1 MENYLF
7 RFMILLL
14 LGVNVFA
21 LDLMTLYRYEG
32 INSVEKEL
40 ENRLK
45 DIDYWKEYF
54 KDKNVDYGYYEFK
67 KYILVAQ
74 KEQLEIS
81 MYEKIGNDY
90 KLILRNNV
98 IVGENP
104 GDKYTEGDK
113 RTPEGAYELVEK
125 KVGLDSFYGPFAL
138 VTSYPNVF
146 EQSLD
151 KKGSGIWIH
160 GMPYYT
166 DREKFTKGCVALDNT
181 ELENLEKKLDLNK
194 TILLISENTFK
205 KATKEEMA
213 LIFTSIYKWKDAWKY
228 SNIEEYLSFYSKDF
242 KRANKTGFGL
252 FSEQKRSI
260 FAKNEQKTIRFSN
273 IDISPYPNSFGKNM
287 FKVLMDQEY
296 MSPSVKFYGKKEL
309 FLEIENNQVK
319 ILSED

>member
-74 KEQLEIS
+74 KEQLEMS

>member
-1 MENYLF
+1 MF

-242 KRANKTGFGL
+242 KRADKTGFGL

-273 IDISPYPNSFGKNM
+273 IDVSPYPNSFGKNM
-287 FKVLMDQEY
+287 FKVLMDEEY
-296 MSPSVKFYGKKEL
+296 LSPSVKFYGKKEL

>member
-1 MENYLF
+1 MF

-74 KEQLEIS
+74 KEQLEMS

-242 KRANKTGFGL
+242 KRADKTGFGL

-287 FKVLMDQEY
+287 FKVLMDEEY
-296 MSPSVKFYGKKEL
+296 LSPSVKFYGKKEL

>member
-1 MENYLF
+1 MF

-74 KEQLEIS
+74 KEQLEMS

-242 KRANKTGFGL
+242 KRADKTGFGL
-252 FSEQKRSI
+252 FSEQKKSV
-260 FAKNEQKTIRFSN
+260 FSKNEQKTIKFSN
-273 IDISPYPNSFGKNM
+273 IDVAPYPNSLGKNM
-287 FKVLMDQEY
+287 FKVLMDEEY
-296 MSPSVKFYGKKEL
+296 ISPSVKFNGKKEL
-309 FLEIENNQVK
+309 FLEIVNNQVK